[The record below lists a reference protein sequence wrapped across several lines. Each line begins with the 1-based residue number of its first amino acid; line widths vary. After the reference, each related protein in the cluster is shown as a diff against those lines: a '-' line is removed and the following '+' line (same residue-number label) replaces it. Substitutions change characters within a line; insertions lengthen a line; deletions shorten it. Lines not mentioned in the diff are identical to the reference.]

1 MSGLLAPS
9 HTVHASLWPLTPC
22 NAVVRASGA
31 VEWLAATGMVIV
43 LMPEAR
49 FTQASTQ
56 LGAGDTVVLFTD
68 GVTEAT
74 NPRGE
79 EFGDVALAQ
88 LVTGN
93 RDLAPAELETLILG
107 EVDRFSASETQQD
120 DQTLVVARV
129 PAPGSERR
137 GG

>member
-1 MSGLLAPS
+1 M
-9 HTVHASLWPLTPC
+9 
-22 NAVVRASGA
+22 VRASGA

-79 EFGDVALAQ
+79 EVGDVALAQ